1 MWKRILSDTKGTMF
15 VAEVKGR
22 IVGFADCGPI
32 RDSEEDYTGELYA
45 IYVNEAMQGKGVGRM
60 LSHDVAKNLKSRGF
74 DSMLV
79 WVLAENPFRR
89 FYESLGGQQVRTRDI
104 TIGGK
109 TLTEWGY
116 GWKTLAPLI
125 DNP

>member
-1 MWKRILSDTKGTMF
+1 MF
-15 VAEVKGR
+15 VAEVDGR
-22 IVGFADCGPI
+22 VVGFADCGPV
-32 RDSEEDYTGELYA
+32 RDSEKDYMGELYA
-45 IYVNEAMQGKGVGRM
+45 IYVNQAMQRKGIGRM
-60 LSHDVAKNLKSRGF
+60 LCREVARNLMSRGL

-79 WVLAENPFRR
+79 WVLAENRFRK
-89 FYESLGGQQVRTRDI
+89 FYERLGGQRVRTRDI

-116 GWKTLAPLI
+116 GWKSLASLV